1 MTVAAPGGVDEVLSD
16 SLDLDASLG
25 EFQVRLSM
33 IFGRARAQ
41 WKESAARVHPDL
53 QPAGYKLL
61 SFIARSEQANA
72 HQLADL
78 FEMDKSVISRQVRA
92 LEEWGLV
99 VSRPDDRDARQRVLT
114 ATPAAQAVLADLRVE
129 YTARLREVLAHLSSE
144 DLHAARKVLRC
155 LSEM

>member
-1 MTVAAPGGVDEVLSD
+1 MTTAALGGVDEVAHSD
-16 SLDLDASLG
+16 DLDASLG
-25 EFQVRLSM
+25 EFQLRLSM

-61 SFIARSEQANA
+61 ACIARSDRANA
-72 HQLADL
+72 HQLAEL

-92 LEEWGLV
+92 LEDWGLI

-114 ATPAAQAVLADLRVE
+114 ATPAAQAALADVRVE
-129 YTARLREVLAHLSSE
+129 YAARLREVLAHLAPE
-144 DLHAARKVLRC
+144 ELDAAGKVFRC

>member
-1 MTVAAPGGVDEVLSD
+1 MTVAALDGVRDVGAD
-16 SLDLDASLG
+16 DGDLDASLG
-25 EFQVRLSM
+25 EFQLRLSM

-41 WKESAARVHPDL
+41 WKESAARIHPDL

>member
-1 MTVAAPGGVDEVLSD
+1 MTVAALVGADEVLTD

-114 ATPAAQAVLADLRVE
+114 ATPAAQAQGLALPLGDVTRPDPGGSSHPGRVALPVHLR
-129 YTARLREVLAHLSSE
+129 A
-144 DLHAARKVLRC
+144 
-155 LSEM
+155 